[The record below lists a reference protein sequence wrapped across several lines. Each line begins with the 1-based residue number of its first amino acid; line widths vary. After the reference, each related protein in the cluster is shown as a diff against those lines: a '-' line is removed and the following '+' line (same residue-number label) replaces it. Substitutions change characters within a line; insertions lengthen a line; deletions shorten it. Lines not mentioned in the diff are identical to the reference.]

1 MEQRTPR
8 IRVFIVA
15 VVAVLWMG
23 AVLARLSTLQ
33 LFRYT
38 EYLGRAQRQQQR
50 IVEISPKRGV
60 LYDRNLRELA
70 MSISVDSLFAVP
82 SEISDAPMV
91 ARLLSGVLEISPA
104 EIETKM
110 QGSRS
115 FVWLARK
122 LPPEQVQRIE
132 ALNLRGIYFQK
143 ESRRFYPKREL
154 AAHVLGYVDVDEKGL
169 AGVEYAFDKQVRPR
183 PGKLLILADARR
195 RWYDRSEQAADAG
208 ESVVLT
214 LDEKIQY
221 IAEKELAAAIAKTH
235 AQAGT
240 IVVQDPNTG
249 ELLAVA
255 NWPTFNPNQP
265 GESAPEAHMNRAVAA
280 TYEPGSTFKIV
291 TVAAALEEGITR
303 PDEIV
308 DCQMGAIYIN
318 GHRIRDHKPFGLLT
332 VSQILVKSS
341 DVGAIKLGL
350 RLGAPKFYDYIRA
363 FGFGQATGIELPG
376 ETRGLLKRVEKW
388 TPASVGAISMGQE
401 IGVTSV
407 QLVSAFSAIANG
419 GVLYRSRIVRE
430 MRRGAQVIPASMATP
445 TRVISPKTAATLRRM
460 FEGVVLEGTG
470 SLARLDGYSAAG
482 KTGTAQKMDPNTG
495 TYSATQFIASFVGF
509 APVNTP
515 AITVLVALDSP
526 AGGYHGGDVAA
537 PIFKRVAEQVL
548 GYLDVP
554 HDVAISPAQQMAAL
568 HGKPQPRPDVSDFD
582 PAQVENAG
590 TPSALPVFPPEPAA
604 QASWAAA
611 PTVALAEGEGVA
623 VPRLAGLTVRSV
635 TEQCLRL
642 GLNPVLIGTGVAV
655 EQNPGAGASVRAGS
669 RITVRFARGAAARAV
684 AVRGN

>member
-1 MEQRTPR
+1 MELRTPR
-8 IRVFIVA
+8 IRLLIVA
-15 VVAVLWMG
+15 VLAVLWMG
-23 AVLARLSTLQ
+23 AVLTRLSYLQ

-50 IVEISPKRGV
+50 IIEISPKRGV

-82 SEISDAPMV
+82 SEIADPGMV
-91 ARLLSGVLEISPA
+91 ARLLSGVLKTPA
-104 EIETKM
+104 DELETKM
-110 QGSRS
+110 KGSRS
-115 FVWLARK
+115 FVWLERK
-122 LPPEQVQRIE
+122 LLPDLVQRITS
-132 ALNLRGIYFQK
+132 LNLRGIYFQK

-169 AGVEYAFDKQVRPR
+169 AGVEYEFDKQVRPK
-183 PGKLLILADARR
+183 PGKLMILADARR

-221 IAEKELAAAIAKTH
+221 IAEKELATAIQTTH
-235 AQAGT
+235 AQAGS

-255 NWPTFNPNQP
+255 NFPTFNPNVP
-265 GESAPEAHMNRAVAA
+265 GDGPAESHMNRAIAA

-303 PDEIV
+303 PDEVV

-332 VSQILVKSS
+332 VSEIVAKSS

-376 ETRGLLKRVEKW
+376 ETRGLLKRADSW

-407 QLVSAFSAIANG
+407 QLISAFSAIANG
-419 GVLYRSRIVRE
+419 GVLNHPRIVRE
-430 MRRGAQVIPASMATP
+430 TRHGAQIVPVSASVP
-445 TRVISPKTAATLRRM
+445 SRVISPTTAATLRRM

-470 SLARLDGYSAAG
+470 NRARLDGYTAAG
-482 KTGTAQKMDPNTG
+482 KTGTAQKVDPNTG
-495 TYSATQFIASFVGF
+495 TYSRTQFIASFVGF

-515 AITVLVALDSP
+515 AITVLVTLDSP
-526 AGGYHGGDVAA
+526 VGGYHGGDVAA

-548 GYLDVP
+548 AHVDVP
-554 HDVAISPAQQMAAL
+554 HDVPVMPSQLLAAKR
-568 HGKPQPRPDVSDFD
+568 GQTQPRPDVSDFD
-582 PAQVENAG
+582 PAQVETAG
-590 TPSALPVFPPEPAA
+590 AGSALPVFPPEPAT
-604 QASWAAA
+604 QPTWNAA
-611 PTVALAEGEGVA
+611 PTVALAEGDGVV
-623 VPRLAGLTVRSV
+623 VPRMAGMTVRSV
-635 TEQCLRL
+635 TEQCMKL

-655 EQNPGAGASVRAGS
+655 EQNPEAGASVRQGS
-669 RITVRFARGAAARAV
+669 RITVRFSRAGVARGSSA
-684 AVRGN
+684 GTN

>member
-1 MEQRTPR
+1 
-8 IRVFIVA
+8 
-15 VVAVLWMG
+15 
-23 AVLARLSTLQ
+23 
-33 LFRYT
+33 
-38 EYLGRAQRQQQR
+38 
-50 IVEISPKRGV
+50 
-60 LYDRNLRELA
+60 
-70 MSISVDSLFAVP
+70 
-82 SEISDAPMV
+82 
-91 ARLLSGVLEISPA
+91 
-104 EIETKM
+104 
-110 QGSRS
+110 
-115 FVWLARK
+115 
-122 LPPEQVQRIE
+122 
-132 ALNLRGIYFQK
+132 
-143 ESRRFYPKREL
+143 
-154 AAHVLGYVDVDEKGL
+154 
-169 AGVEYAFDKQVRPR
+169 VEYAFDKQVRPR

-195 RWYDRSEQAADAG
+195 RWYERTEQAADAG

-221 IAEKELAAAIAKTH
+221 IAEKELAAAIQQTH

-240 IVVQDPNTG
+240 IVVQDSTSG

-255 NWPTFNPNQP
+255 NWPTFNPNLP
-265 GESAPEAHMNRAVAA
+265 GESPAESHMDRAIAA

-303 PDEIV
+303 PDEVV

-332 VSQILVKSS
+332 VSQIIAKSS

-363 FGFGQATGIELPG
+363 FGFGQSTGIELPG
-376 ETRGLLKRVEKW
+376 ETRGLLKRVENW

-401 IGVTSV
+401 VGVTSV

-419 GVLYRSRIVRE
+419 GVLNHPRIVRE
-430 MRRGAQVIPASMATP
+430 LRRGAQVIPSATAAP
-445 TRVISPKTAATLRRM
+445 ARVISPTTAATLRRM

-482 KTGTAQKMDPNTG
+482 KTGTAQKVDPNTG
-495 TYSATQFIASFVGF
+495 TYSRTEFIASFVGF

-526 AGGYHGGDVAA
+526 EGGYHGGDVAA

-554 HDVAISPAQQMAAL
+554 HDVAISPAQQMAAKR
-568 HGKPQPRPDVSDFD
+568 GAKGPRPDVSDFD
-582 PAQVENAG
+582 PAQVETAG
-590 TPSALPVFPPEPAA
+590 ASSTLPLFPPEPATKP
-604 QASWAAA
+604 SWNAA

-623 VPRLAGLTVRSV
+623 VPRLSGMTVRMV
-635 TEQCLRL
+635 TEQCMRL

-655 EQNPGAGASVRAGS
+655 EQNPEAGASVRAGS
-669 RITVRFARGAAARAV
+669 RITVRFARSATLRAV
-684 AVRGN
+684 AAHEN